1 MKIAVLN
8 PNSSEAVT
16 RSMAACLEAQ
26 QALTG
31 HRIDCYTLASA
42 PVGIETDDDVAMV
55 APMVAQWVQ
64 QHEADAYVVACFSDP
79 GLAAARRAVAR
90 PVFGIAESA
99 YVRALV
105 LGPKF
110 GVISLGA
117 SSIARHRVMIE
128 RLGLL
133 SRLGGDRAAD
143 MSVAEANDADAA
155 RSAVTRVA
163 RTLRDEDGADV
174 LILGC
179 AGMGQQRGALQEA
192 TGCIV
197 VDPVQAAVSDAVQ
210 ALDLN
215 YVKGTVH
222 A

>member
-16 RSMAACLEAQ
+16 RSMAACLEGQ

-31 HRIDCYTLASA
+31 HRIECHTLAGA
-42 PVGIETDDDVAMV
+42 PEGIESDADVALV
-55 APMVAQWVQ
+55 APMVADWVAR
-64 QHEADAYVVACFSDP
+64 HEADAYVIACFSDP
-79 GLAAARRAVAR
+79 GLAAARKAVAK

-105 LGPKF
+105 LGERF
-110 GVISLGA
+110 GVISLGP
-117 SSIARHRVMIE
+117 SSIARHRAMIE
-128 RLGLL
+128 RLGLIA
-133 SRLGGDRAAD
+133 RLGGDRAVD
-143 MSVAEANDADAA
+143 MSVAEANDAAAA
-155 RSAVTRVA
+155 RAAVRTVA
-163 RTLRDEDGADV
+163 QVLRDEDGAEV

-179 AGMGQQRGALQEA
+179 AGMGQQRGPLQAE

-197 VDPVQAAVSDAVQ
+197 VDPVQAAVSDAIQ
-210 ALDLN
+210 ALDMN
-215 YVKGTVH
+215 YVKGAVH